1 MMGPR
6 TQGQKVQGPNSV
18 PERTD
23 NLRSSF
29 SFNLLTILGGQA
41 ACAMLGIGIEV
52 FYARV
57 LGATGRGQIG
67 LCLMAVAACVLFGG
81 LGVEYPALLWAAE
94 RRHRHAEW
102 LPGVFWAGATGST
115 VAIALWAFFYWRLQ
129 PSFLQGI
136 TPVMAWLVMATI
148 PCGIFFGYLMAIVA
162 GQERFGLRAG
172 VALAEQA
179 ASVVALVLL
188 VLIFGRKAG
197 TAVAAN
203 LCAILLGAGICLFA
217 LRDHWNVSSLSTSAL
232 NEMRTA
238 LGLGLPAIMGNVANF
253 FNYRLD
259 VFVVNY
265 FLNPAAVGVYSLG
278 VVVSEGLWQI
288 PRATALALFPRT
300 ARTSSEEATEFT
312 CLIIRQVFLIA
323 SVMGAVVAVASP
335 LLVPLVFGKHFA
347 DSVAVIWWILPGTV
361 TLAVAKIMCADLAGR
376 KKGYYASFFALFTFL
391 LTIGLDF
398 TLIPKLGINGAAMA
412 SSISYILNSILI
424 AVVLRRELKVSWR
437 TLFVPRRS
445 EWVAYLSLWYR
456 YRARLRTPEVAVAEP
471 SPRVSLSETRS

>member
-1 MMGPR
+1 MPDEQ
-6 TQGQKVQGPNSV
+6 TKH
-18 PERTD
+18 
-23 NLRSSF
+23 LRSSF

-41 ACAMLGIGIEV
+41 ACALLSIGIEI

-67 LCLMAVAACVLFGG
+67 LCLMAVSACVLFGG
-81 LGVEYPALLWAAE
+81 LGVEYPALVWAVE

-102 LPGVFWAGATGST
+102 IPGVFWAGATGSA

-129 PSFLQGI
+129 PSFLHGI
-136 TPVMAWLVMATI
+136 TPIMAWLVMGTI
-148 PCGIFFGYLMAIVA
+148 PSGVFFGYLMAIVA

-172 VALAEQA
+172 VALAEQV
-179 ASVVALVLL
+179 ASLVVLVLL
-188 VLIFGRKAG
+188 VIIFGRKAE

-203 LCAILLGAGICLFA
+203 LCAILLGAGICLFSI
-217 LRDHWNVSSLSTSAL
+217 RDHWNLPSLNSSAL

-265 FLNPAAVGVYSLG
+265 FLNPAAVGIYSLG

-288 PRATALALFPRT
+288 PRAMALALFPRT
-300 ARTSSEEATEFT
+300 ARTASDEATEFT
-312 CLIIRQVFLIA
+312 CLITRQVFLIA
-323 SVMGAVVAVASP
+323 SVMGTAVAIASP
-335 LLVPLVFGKHFA
+335 LLVPLVFGKRFA
-347 DSVAVIWWILPGTV
+347 GSVAVIWWILPGTV
-361 TLAVAKIMCADLAGR
+361 TLAVAKVMCADLAGR
-376 KKGYYASFFALFTFL
+376 KKGYYASFFALFSFL

-412 SSISYILNSILI
+412 SSISYFVNSILV
-424 AVVLRRELKVSWR
+424 AVVLKRELKVSWN
-437 TLFVPRRS
+437 TLLVPRRA
-445 EWVAYLSLWYR
+445 EWLAYLHIWSR
-456 YRARLRTPEVAVAEP
+456 YRARLKAPLVPVDDS
-471 SPRVSLSETRS
+471 SPRASISETRP